1 MKRNRIWL
9 IGLSFLT
16 ATLLIFVGYSPATET
31 LSAQQ
36 SPLGVPVQAQEALPS
51 PSPTPE
57 ASPTATEASPSPVE
71 SPSPSPTPA
80 VSPSPEASP
89 SPTPEESPSPEP
101 TPAESP
107 TPAVEAESE
116 PALAPLLALKNEPYQ
131 NPSLGYEV
139 GVVEGYTSS
148 STAGVPLI
156 ESPAVPVPG
165 SESPDGKTP
174 AIVLPPGSIAYTV
187 AVRPRANDSTLNEA
201 ALTQVAIDTF
211 ARGEGFTVGDRVAT
225 LGGVKIAWQGSL
237 TQGRKSQP
245 VQGAILSRQVKGKLL
260 LLLVAGT
267 TNKADNKM
275 VSSFLKTQIESVFET
290 VAGSLEP
297 LEQ

>member
-31 LSAQQ
+31 LSAQR
-36 SPLGVPVQAQEALPS
+36 SPLGIPVQAQEAS

-57 ASPTATEASPSPVE
+57 ASPTATEASPSPSPNPVV

-80 VSPSPEASP
+80 ASP
-89 SPTPEESPSPEP
+89 SPTESPSPV
-101 TPAESP
+101 AE
-107 TPAVEAESE
+107 EAEL
-116 PALAPLLALKNEPYQ
+116 ALPPLLVLEDKPYQ

-139 GVVEGYTSS
+139 GVVKGYNSS
-148 STAGVPLI
+148 SVAGVPLI
-156 ESPAVPVPG
+156 ESPALPVPG

-174 AIVLPPGSIAYTV
+174 AVVLPPGSIAYTV
-187 AVRPRANDSTLNEA
+187 AVRPRANDSSLNEA

-211 ARGEGFTVGDRVAT
+211 ARGEGFVVGDRT
-225 LGGVKIAWQGSL
+225 PTQGGVKIAWQGSL

-245 VQGAILSRQVKGKLL
+245 VQGVILSRQVKGKLL

-267 TNKADNKM
+267 TNQIDSEV
-275 VSSFLKTQIESVFET
+275 VSAFLKTQIESVFES
-290 VAGSLEP
+290 VVGSLNP